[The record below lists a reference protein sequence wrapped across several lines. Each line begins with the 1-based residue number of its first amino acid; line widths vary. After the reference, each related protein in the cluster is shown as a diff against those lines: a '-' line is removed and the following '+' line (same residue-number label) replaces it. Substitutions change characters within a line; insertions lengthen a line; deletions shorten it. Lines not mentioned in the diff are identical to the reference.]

1 MSSTTEVSSEIE
13 REAKSQCGPDHP
25 LIVTMKLSS
34 RKWIRRLPARAALL
48 AVLPTML
55 LLAQPVRSLTN
66 SFSVKPAPSWVQP
79 VPVSYTEN
87 EFSRNSGSG
96 AVCLLTDQQ
105 TRVSA
110 AGVERYWRTVTKV
123 MNATGL
129 DDASQLE
136 IEFEPTY
143 QKLTI
148 HYIQIRRG
156 DKTINAL
163 LPSEIKLIQKEEE
176 LDQRL
181 YNGTLSAVAFLHG
194 VRAGDVVDCAYT
206 ITGDN
211 PVLGG
216 KFADHVLMAS
226 DLPAQMLRCRL
237 LWPSSRTL
245 SYRLSRLNGTAVTQI
260 GSETEYLWERTDVPR
275 HEFEYD
281 SDWSDPFPTIE
292 FSEFN
297 DWSDVVRWAKPL
309 YEVKRPLS
317 KGLISQ
323 IERWRAESQTAGER
337 LIVALR
343 FVQDEVRYL
352 GIELGTYSHTP
363 TQPSAVCERRFGDC
377 KDKSLL
383 LVTALRQL
391 GIEAD
396 PALVSTDDG
405 DVLADEQPSPYAF
418 NHVIV
423 RATLDGSVYWFDPTI
438 SLQRGGLDQH
448 YNPGYGRALVVRDGV
463 GSLEEIP
470 NPESPHPT
478 TELKEIYSAGSNQGP
493 ASLEVITTYRRAD
506 ADAVRYSLSKQS
518 LSEFIK
524 TYVGGY
530 YQQLD
535 PAMEREGQPQLQ
547 DDSDSNTLVI
557 TERYKLSSFW
567 QDQRRLFYA
576 GRISSELG
584 NAIPPTRK
592 TPLPLD
598 YPSFISETI
607 EARLP
612 SRFSIAADSGAV
624 STDQLDFRYS
634 FNSNANVVTLNY
646 QLRVLKDH
654 VPPDQLGRHSEAVE
668 KIQRLLA
675 YEISRSGQSRG
686 GSSRLGLSTYLPLV
700 LVFGP
705 FVVFGALKFIVS
717 RRQRV
722 RRGDFRE
729 RLKMAPG
736 STAEAAI
743 AVASPTEFDSHLS
756 SARCVCGG
764 GLRVPGEGIEAE
776 TIILAGKR
784 VSVVSLKCE
793 RCPRATDLYFAI
805 RE

>member
-1 MSSTTEVSSEIE
+1 MTSSEIE
-13 REAKSQCGPDHP
+13 REAKSQCGLEDSP
-25 LIVTMKLSS
+25 IVTMNFSS
-34 RKWIRRLPARAALL
+34 KEGIRRARGSVAFL

-55 LLAQPVRSLTN
+55 LLASPARSLSN
-66 SFSVKPAPSWVQP
+66 SFSVKPAPSWVQQ

-96 AVCLLTDQQ
+96 AVCLLEDQQ

-110 AGVERYWRTVTKV
+110 AGVERYWRSVTKV

-156 DKTINAL
+156 DTTINAL
-163 LPSEIKLIQKEEE
+163 VPSEIKLIQKEEE

-181 YNGTLSAVAFLHG
+181 YNGTLSAVAFLSG

-216 KFADHVLMAS
+216 RFADRVIMAS
-226 DLPAQMLRCRL
+226 DIPAQMLRCRL
-237 LWPSSRTL
+237 LWPSNRTL
-245 SYRLSRLNGTAVTQI
+245 AYRNSRANEAPAVTQI
-260 GSETEYLWERTDVPR
+260 GRDTEYLWQRTDVAD
-275 HEFEYD
+275 HEVEDDAAAWFSLY
-281 SDWSDPFPTIE
+281 PTIE

-309 YEVKRPLS
+309 YDVKRPLS
-317 KGLISQ
+317 HGLISQ
-323 IERWRAESQTAGER
+323 IARWREQSSTAGER
-337 LIVALR
+337 LIAALR

-383 LVTALRQL
+383 LVTALREL

-396 PALVSTDDG
+396 PALVNTEAGEELD
-405 DVLADEQPSPYAF
+405 DEQPSPYAF

-423 RATLDGSVYWFDPTI
+423 RATLDGNVYWFDPTI
-438 SLQRGGLDQH
+438 TLQRGRLDQH
-448 YNPGYGRALVVRDGV
+448 YNPGYGRALVVREGAS
-463 GSLEEIP
+463 SLEEIP

-478 TELKEIYSAGSNQGP
+478 TELREIYSAGSNQGP
-493 ASLEVITTYRRAD
+493 ATLEVTTTYRRGD
-506 ADAVRYSLSKQS
+506 ADAIRYTLSRQS
-518 LSEFIK
+518 LSEFINI
-524 TYVGGY
+524 YLGGI

-535 PAMEREGQPQLQ
+535 PAIEREGQPQIH
-547 DDSDSNTLVI
+547 DDPDSNTIVI
-557 TERYKLSSFW
+557 AERYKLSAFW

-576 GRISSELG
+576 GRISSELRT
-584 NAIPPTRK
+584 ATPSARQ

-624 STDQLDFRYS
+624 NTDQLDFRYS
-634 FNSNANVVTLNY
+634 FNSDANVVTLNY

-654 VPPDQLGRHSEAVE
+654 VPTDQLGRHAEAVE

-675 YEISRSGQSRG
+675 YEISKSGQSRM

-705 FVVFGALKFIVS
+705 FVVFGALKLIIG
-717 RRQRV
+717 RRQRG
-722 RRGDFRE
+722 RRVDFKD
-729 RLKMAPG
+729 RLKVAPG

-743 AVASPTEFDSHLS
+743 TVASPAEFGSHLS
-756 SARCVCGG
+756 LARCVCGG
-764 GLRVPGEGIEAE
+764 GLQVPGEGIESE

-784 VSVVSLKCE
+784 VSVLSLKCE
-793 RCPRATDLYFAI
+793 RCPRANDVYFAVQ
-805 RE
+805 E